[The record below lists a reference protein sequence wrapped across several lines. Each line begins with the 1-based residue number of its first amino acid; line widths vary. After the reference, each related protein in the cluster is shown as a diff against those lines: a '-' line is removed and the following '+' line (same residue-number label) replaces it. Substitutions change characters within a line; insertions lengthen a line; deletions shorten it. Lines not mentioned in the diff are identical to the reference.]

1 MKKLKQL
8 FKLNMK
14 QQYYIAGYVFCLPFI
29 VGFLLFFLYPFLQAV
44 YFSLSKLELLSEGF
58 ELHFSG
64 IVNYY
69 YIFFVHPNFITMFF
83 DTLGQMLL
91 DLPLILAFS
100 FFSAL
105 ILNQKF
111 HGQSLARVIFFL
123 PVIMAAGI
131 ILRMEEMDYI
141 TQAVQQGQ
149 QPEYFFSGAALR
161 NLFLQAR
168 MPDVFIEFVLDAVER
183 IPQIIRASGI
193 QIIVFLAGLQSIPR
207 SIYEA
212 AEVEGATPWENFW
225 LITLPML
232 SPLILTNIVYTIVDS
247 FTAADNQLVQLIRST
262 AFGGAG
268 FGVSMAM
275 SILYFIAILLLLG
288 IVFKLLSGW
297 VFYHE

>member
-1 MKKLKQL
+1 MKKIKDI
-8 FKLNMK
+8 FNLNVR
-14 QQYYIAGYVFCLPFI
+14 QEYTIAAYVFCMPFI
-29 VGFLLFFLYPFLQAV
+29 IGFLLFFLVPFIQAV
-44 YFSLSKLELLSEGF
+44 YFSLSSLELVSEGF
-58 ELHFSG
+58 ILHYEGFR
-64 IVNYY
+64 NYA

-83 DTLGQMLL
+83 DTVRQMLV

-100 FFSAL
+100 FFTAI

-111 HGQSLARVIFFL
+111 RGQSMARVIFFL

-131 ILRMEEMDYI
+131 VLRMEEMDYM
-141 TQAVQQGQ
+141 TQAVRQGQ
-149 QPEYFFSGAALR
+149 QAEYIFSGAALR

-168 MPDVFIEFVLDAVER
+168 MPDEFIEFVLDSVER
-183 IPQIIRASGI
+183 IPQIIRSSGI

-225 LITLPML
+225 MITFPML
-232 SPLILTNIVYTIVDS
+232 SPLILTNIVYTVVDS
-247 FTAADNQLVQLIRST
+247 FTAADNELVQLIRST

-275 SILYFIAILLLLG
+275 SMLYFISILIILG
-288 IVFKLLSGW
+288 VVFKLLSGW